1 LFCFLASVVVS
12 RHRGLQ
18 GARVQARLGRQT
30 VGQTGKPTARIQ
42 RNAILARNNNNS
54 KINNASMQFYFMTT
68 LLMEWQVILA
78 NFVLF
83 VIDVIFETPRDH
95 MLPRVKNNSHNNNHH
110 HNDNSSNNN
119 TNKSKNF

>member
-1 LFCFLASVVVS
+1 
-12 RHRGLQ
+12 
-18 GARVQARLGRQT
+18 
-30 VGQTGKPTARIQ
+30 
-42 RNAILARNNNNS
+42 
-54 KINNASMQFYFMTT
+54 MQFYFMTT